1 MITESYDFARGAGNT
16 DTGGTSTAYLFA
28 PLDWRVTLNR
38 LSAASTLTQQQVEQ
52 GAVSTITAELSSGG
66 VVVTQTVDVTGDR
79 ADRTFSLGIN
89 VTAGNSVRL
98 QIYTHN
104 SRFYYDNEFKYL
116 AGGWTGSG
124 WTPQSV
130 GWYDCTMSIA
140 YTPMLTIDGQNDGYA
155 YPTGTDPTPFTEFER
170 DKNGY
175 PKNFG
180 VWKLDGQNDGYPWP
194 VGYVPIR
201 QNGDI
206 VKIMQNGAW
215 RDTAGC
221 KVFTNGGAQD
231 AFLKIKSSPPME

>member
-1 MITESYDFARGAGNT
+1 MVSETFHISENATTWDEGWNATPASANFAFMAYVYMQIKSVSIRVGCNTSNDITGNFYITVNSAQVFTSGYELKSEDGNSQWVSFSPNIIVNVADSVNIYTELGSARQGRAYY
-16 DTGGTSTAYLFA
+16 GTSGGF
-28 PLDWRVTLNR
+28 PLGAINNPT
-38 LSAASTLTQQQVEQ
+38 SAAEMILDIDYVPIWTL
-52 GAVSTITAELSSGG
+52 
-66 VVVTQTVDVTGDR
+66 
-79 ADRTFSLGIN
+79 
-89 VTAGNSVRL
+89 
-98 QIYTHN
+98 
-104 SRFYYDNEFKYL
+104 
-116 AGGWTGSG
+116 
-124 WTPQSV
+124 
-130 GWYDCTMSIA
+130 
-140 YTPMLTIDGQNDGYA
+140 DGQNDGYA
-155 YPTGTDPTPFTEFER
+155 YPTGTDPTPFTEFEK